1 MEGVMEWLTQLP
13 RPLLYG
19 AMFLLAGLENVFPPL
34 PADVLVAFGA
44 FIAARSGSSPIPS
57 YLAVLLGNVTGALGM
72 YALGRRFGEEWVK
85 KKLHLHAGPNA
96 EGRLLSLYGR
106 WGMTAL
112 FLSRFVPGVRSI
124 VPPFAGALK
133 IPFWGTLLA
142 ISLASGLFYGLI
154 TALAFQAGS
163 NWETLV
169 SLIKRLGSVTAIV
182 AVVLLAIIAGVFY
195 LRRRKRRAASPM
207 PEERGV

>member
-1 MEGVMEWLTQLP
+1 MEWLTQLP

-19 AMFLLAGLENVFPPL
+19 AMFLLAALENVFPPL

-44 FIAARSGSSPIPS
+44 FIAARSGSSPVPS
-57 YLAVLLGNVTGALGM
+57 YLAVLIGNVSGALGM

-96 EGRLLSLYGR
+96 EFRLLSLYGR

-133 IPFWGTLLA
+133 IPLWGTALA
-142 ISLASGLFYGLI
+142 ITLASALFYGLV
-154 TALAFQAGS
+154 TTLAFQAGN
-163 NWETLV
+163 NWERLA
-169 SLIKRLGSVTAIV
+169 SLLGRLGSFT
-182 AVVLLAIIAGVFY
+182 AIIAAMLLAVIGLVIY
-195 LRRRKRRAASPM
+195 LRRRRRVPT
-207 PEERGV
+207 E